1 MRTPKD
7 VSEYNRVEVFYD
19 VLLPWLMEGNAE
31 PMALQMVRESQ
42 SGTLWQTSQRSN
54 VSGTRSVLDA
64 IRYILSAGR
73 VSLPAIKSFKSA
85 MRFEAYR
92 KSVEDLVL
100 AARRFDPPCGAPMH
114 TRMQELCAQGIDP
127 KSLNLSFNDIFDAA
141 VADDK
146 DGVGVKGEMGQPLPR
161 EYFQGKIT
169 AVYVGA
175 SWCAP
180 CQKVA
185 PRIVEAFQ
193 SIYEKSRRGLGPSAS
208 VIYFGADR
216 DEKSYFEYV
225 KKLSGFC
232 RSVWPCRQA
241 MEELQ
246 VYTQSIPTLI
256 IFDENGQL
264 VTTQGVKAVLRD
276 PEAKD
281 FPNGLWRGASPL
293 GDTDVALFGV
303 SCRQLVHDAR
313 KKCAAGIL
321 KESYLDR
328 VIQLV
333 TSASLLVETFP
344 KASEFEMTT
353 VNSMALDCCIPS
365 SKFTMWDLL
374 RRGPI
379 DEYIGREFSAS
390 EGAVSDLS
398 IFKRSSNMQELH
410 SIFCAAVQRVAVL
423 WSRAKSSGASS
434 RVALQ
439 LEIVEF
445 ISWLMVETVPIPNLN
460 SPETCIYCQPFH
472 SDSAQFEMLEA
483 IHSLVLSF
491 TTAWQAVDPPTRAHD
506 SERSIVAACFLVSFE
521 ALARSQAP
529 NSSAQCNILGFLM
542 NHDGGL
548 RFSSSACQSNRSFEE
563 ISASFELRRPQ
574 YLFAREQLLRY
585 FRTSKER
592 FRDEIFD
599 IHQSHKLELRMFSN
613 TIHFVTNYI
622 QHCGYELI
630 KRGQPMRSPE
640 MEIIM
645 TWLLDPN
652 SKLNTER
659 REFTLTRNI
668 VLLCKFLFTMDQRDA
683 QLWRKKKE
691 RDRHATWRLSFEEE
705 GPGQHL
711 SASWRTSPM
720 EPRWEFLGLRGADQD
735 IADFEVKGFGER
747 QIDYGEG
754 LVVQSPTNLSNML
767 GGCLHPMEDD
777 VLHSEKLPSFGGIL
791 SSDESEILLSCLS
804 VEHLRIP
811 LVLDFFSSQDRY
823 MHLFSVK
830 LQNLLR
836 GVLLEPGTFLPKS
849 DFRDVDHIP
858 LRMNAH
864 QKEQLR
870 QQQRL
875 SATASRDDS
884 LLLGT
889 EYGLLFNELVFA
901 HEAIFRPLSFFVK
914 TIQEL
919 GQCSVYSLSTSYIL
933 FIVGLVVD
941 VLNVSMCVMAGTLPP
956 GKSDEIRSDHRKLGV
971 QLRTSVKSLFQS
983 WLKEATENDDI
994 PTSCVLHSYKALLFL
1009 TVLPDERGKNDFRN
1023 MMASSAFVRS
1033 RHGFAMGMMRSQIS
1047 AQEGEISLTPE
1058 QRLLRFLQAQ
1068 GLDSSQVGQEQLK
1081 RGSELMS
1088 SGGKRRAIFVHI
1100 RGQYGSDSVRVP
1112 NLERVDAT
1120 CAEDAKK
1127 FKLPPADVPESAI
1140 MAMMQDCF
1148 KDVVSFLTACSPEDL
1163 NSIMK
1168 AVVSVVLLGQEGL
1181 ANIWIPKTG
1190 EFGVYFCRNTELIF
1204 RANFCE
1210 LLWRNE
1216 GLKSVPDTMASYDD
1230 YKYILGNDVNQ
1241 CGRVRRSKNMHWVHV
1256 VGTQYD
1262 LVEWTPPD
1270 PLNQGLHCPSTI
1282 SAPPCTVCGLKG
1294 QCWTCKT
1301 PSCRGQIV
1309 CSSNRCGI
1317 CRAPKS
1323 QNEKAEAISQAWFKG
1338 IEYCRDIN
1346 VYDEIAWPVMEERW
1360 AVNMI
1365 RSVFKLHFPND
1376 GECVMKPLLQK
1387 EPHGN
1392 DVSEI
1397 TVICNDAIQFPDDPQ
1412 KATWKEIIVTK
1423 EPLRL
1428 QVFNLVSHARRMFR
1442 SLVYTSNQ
1450 KYSLHS
1456 LPSVDRKLE
1465 REIFFKFKDEGG
1477 SFKKRVSNESTL
1489 EIIRKNQKLFG
1500 EESYV
1505 PSRLLQGV
1513 VPSVL
1518 LENFDFWI
1526 GTDEVLRGTSSGSLH
1541 WFDYSIEAEIHSN
1554 AELGGATITRR
1565 SDRQFSRI
1573 SADPKQAA
1581 LLRRGAITPRTQK
1594 SIEDLAVDFPD
1605 LSIEALQ
1612 IALSVGNMNIAKATE
1627 WLRVPEN
1634 LLRVSVST
1642 FTPFSEPVSLDS
1654 LGSSKFSS
1662 PTSPKAAFG
1671 TAVFDDGQD
1680 FETLTLLNLTKW
1692 EADGS
1697 LKELS
1702 QMLSRVEDVSHILV
1716 WGIWNAVSCAY
1727 DIISVELPRL
1737 RARFQP
1743 AFGADGVKRLYFL
1756 DHPGWFVCCDST
1768 ATALSHLTSLFDC
1781 HLLLQN
1787 ESLEIAL
1794 LVPNHEIRWAKIF
1807 DEPFCTTLLY
1817 DRASLLWQESVPT
1830 PFYFYVVH
1838 SCKQFLVPPSLAA
1851 SLYLVASLM
1860 FKQKF
1865 AAAMRLMESCY
1876 IDTSATPEEQFMLG
1890 VIEKTDSDRSPD
1902 AHACRLKMV
1911 HSIMHSDL
1919 PLPKFMSS
1927 DLHKYLEK
1935 YRQVS
1940 EQCRLSNTEII
1951 DLLKRCDRPSRLV
1964 KAQLTFF
1971 KASSDLVESIDL
1983 QGDALQWPGQP
1994 WSKLCSIS
2002 VQSME
2007 NEASKLT
2014 RMHYKIEDYSTPLS
2028 NEQLIQFIWDDTLLC
2043 DTESGTTR
2051 QTGFLYLYF
2060 LLTKRIHA
2068 KLFDRDIDL
2077 PLGQLLSRW
2086 FHLKLARWGKEIVGD
2101 NEREITPSFQ
2111 MAVCMALQYEPSL
2124 PWPQIDDEET
2134 ISQLSHGADIRPR
2147 YDQQPQRRPRPNR
2160 LSDFYTNLS
2169 TCLRR
2174 AIGQLDP
2181 MVAHRRNVM
2190 ASIPR
2195 EFYHNKVSN
2204 MSPRLFGRLIPANY
2218 QCSEYDLI
2226 DCQNLLSAEH
2236 FSSLLNVPLGQIQ
2249 LEEYI
2254 QAVEVLSSKSD
2265 QLPFDISRHPSTTSL
2280 VARDIISRLKQDMT
2294 VFCAQSKSLR
2304 HVFLAALPDSSV
2316 EHIVSGSKD
2325 SESCIQNCLSMLG
2338 DLKEKLHL
2346 LRECDNELVLQL
2358 TQICVAEANSHSEDL
2373 SDPAIRDHK
2382 LQTIQGYRNQL
2393 TFDWICGAALS
2404 SSFAQDLL
2412 SRNPFARNLSRCRAA
2427 AICVMLVSN
2436 RVHFAG
2442 QAILQCNTL
2451 ARMIQ
2456 EPSSTRQDADGQV
2469 AFRQMLLHTR
2479 QLLSDTL
2486 TCKRQYVQ
2494 EVSGRKVID
2503 PRFLVFEFLFNI
2515 VLRKRQVEMVRWF
2528 VKNARDGISRVQ
2540 QMIMGQGKTT
2550 VVGPLLALI
2559 LADGA
2564 TLVTQVMPT
2573 ALLDQSRT
2581 ILRKCFSVLIPKRIY
2596 TLKFDRHI
2604 EDSSHTVILLAQK
2617 LESARSEG
2625 AIICAAPESIKA
2637 LFLKFIEQL
2646 HSVESMPRVEQEKHQ
2661 RVQEQSDRFQ
2671 ERAEKRAL
2679 MADAIVP
2686 IFDLWKSG
2694 VLIMDE
2700 VDVLLHSLRSELNF
2714 PIGEKKPIDL
2724 SGPRWFLPLHIFDGL
2739 FFRTEN
2745 RVTTDILETNTE
2757 AVSILEAIRAS
2768 LERGLA
2774 CRALQRE
2781 PHIVL
2786 LVPRFYFEDLGPAL
2800 LPWVLLWLR
2809 SRVSLEFSEGIT
2821 RQYLIEPNVI
2831 HLKEAIERDFSPS
2844 SIELLNL
2851 ARSWIT
2857 SILPHVL
2864 SKINRVGFGLLQAAD
2879 LNADSDKMPLSRKL
2893 SAVPFIAKDV
2903 PSRSSEFAHP
2913 DVVIGTTIL
2922 AFRYE
2927 GLRLTDVRDVLVQ
2940 MKQDFSLQTGPAEKR
2955 PASVQF
2961 RRWLNLVPHHSK
2973 AVSHLS
2979 QLQVRF
2985 VVQFGS
2991 LYFVDDI
2998 TAGSRQVADQRNSQC
3013 FFKVAGSDSSLL
3025 VLSCFS

>member
-1 MRTPKD
+1 
-7 VSEYNRVEVFYD
+7 
-19 VLLPWLMEGNAE
+19 
-31 PMALQMVRESQ
+31 
-42 SGTLWQTSQRSN
+42 
-54 VSGTRSVLDA
+54 
-64 IRYILSAGR
+64 
-73 VSLPAIKSFKSA
+73 
-85 MRFEAYR
+85 
-92 KSVEDLVL
+92 
-100 AARRFDPPCGAPMH
+100 
-114 TRMQELCAQGIDP
+114 
-127 KSLNLSFNDIFDAA
+127 
-141 VADDK
+141 
-146 DGVGVKGEMGQPLPR
+146 
-161 EYFQGKIT
+161 
-169 AVYVGA
+169 
-175 SWCAP
+175 
-180 CQKVA
+180 
-185 PRIVEAFQ
+185 
-193 SIYEKSRRGLGPSAS
+193 
-208 VIYFGADR
+208 
-216 DEKSYFEYV
+216 
-225 KKLSGFC
+225 
-232 RSVWPCRQA
+232 
-241 MEELQ
+241 
-246 VYTQSIPTLI
+246 
-256 IFDENGQL
+256 
-264 VTTQGVKAVLRD
+264 VLRD
-276 PEAKD
+276 PEAKE

-293 GDTDVALFGV
+293 GDTDVALFEI

-321 KESYLDR
+321 KGSYLDK
-328 VIQLV
+328 VIRLV
-333 TSASLLVETFP
+333 TSASLLVKTFP
-344 KASEFEMTT
+344 KASEFEITT
-353 VNSMALDCCIPS
+353 VTSMALDCLVPS
-365 SKFTMWDLL
+365 SKFTMWELL
-374 RRGPI
+374 RRGSI
-379 DEYIGREFSAS
+379 DEYIGREFVAS

-398 IFKRSSNMQELH
+398 VFKRCSNIQELH
-410 SIFCAAVQRVAVL
+410 VIFTAALQRVAVL
-423 WSRAKSSGASS
+423 WGRAKSSGASS

-445 ISWLMVETVPIPNLN
+445 ISWLMVEVVPVPNLD
-460 SPETCIYCQPFH
+460 SPATCIYVQPFH
-472 SDSAQFEMLEA
+472 SDVAQFEMLEA

-491 TTAWQAVDPPTRAHD
+491 STAWQAVDPPTRAHD
-506 SERSIVAACFLVSFE
+506 SERAIVAACFLVSFE

-529 NSSAQCNILGFLM
+529 NSSQQCSVLAFLM
-542 NHDGGL
+542 NHDRGL

-563 ISASFELRRPQ
+563 ISRYFELRRPQ

-585 FRTSKER
+585 FRASKER

-599 IHQSHKLELRMFSN
+599 IHQAHKLELRMFSN
-613 TIHFVTNYI
+613 TVHFVTNYI

-630 KRGQPMRSPE
+630 PRRQQMRTPE
-640 MEIIM
+640 MEVIM
-645 TWLLDPN
+645 GWLLDPN

-668 VLLCKFLFTMDQRDA
+668 VLMCKFLFTMDQRDA

-711 SASWRTSPM
+711 SATWRTSPT
-720 EPRWEFLGLRGADQD
+720 EPRWEFLGLRGAEQD

-777 VLHSEKLPSFGGIL
+777 VLHSENLPSFGGIL

-811 LVLDFFSSQDRY
+811 LVLDFFSAQDRY

-836 GVLLEPGTFLPKS
+836 GILLEPGTFLPRS
-849 DFRDVDHIP
+849 DFRDAEHIP

-864 QKEQLR
+864 QKELLR
-870 QQQRL
+870 QQQRA
-875 SATASRDDS
+875 SATAPSDDS
-884 LLLGT
+884 VLLGT
-889 EYGLLFNELVFA
+889 EYGLLFNELMFA
-901 HEAIFRPLSFFVK
+901 HEAIFRPLSFLVS
-914 TIQEL
+914 TIEEL
-919 GQCSVYSLSTSYIL
+919 GQCSVYNLSTSYIL
-933 FIVGLVVD
+933 FIVGLIVD
-941 VLNVSMCVMAGTLPP
+941 VLNVSMFVMAGSLPP
-956 GKSDEIRSDHRKLGV
+956 GKSDEIRSEHRKLGL
-971 QLRTSVKSLFQS
+971 QLRTSVKSLFRS
-983 WLKEATENDDI
+983 WLLEATENDDI

-1009 TVLPDERGKNDFRN
+1009 TVLPDERTKDHYRD
-1023 MMASSAFVRS
+1023 MMSSSAFVRS

-1047 AQEGEISLTPE
+1047 AQEGEVSLTPE

-1068 GLDSSQVGQEQLK
+1068 GLDSSQVGQDQLK

-1100 RGQYGSDSVRVP
+1100 RGMFGSDSVRVP

-1120 CAEDAKK
+1120 CAENAKK
-1127 FKLPPADVPESAI
+1127 FKLPPADVPESAL
-1140 MAMMQDCF
+1140 MAMMQDSF
-1148 KDVVSFLTACSPEDL
+1148 KDVVAFLTACSPEDL
-1163 NSIMK
+1163 NSLMG

-1190 EFGVYFCRNTELIF
+1190 EYGVYFCRDTELIF

-1270 PLNQGLHCPSTI
+1270 PMNQGLNCPSTI
-1282 SAPPCTVCGLKG
+1282 TAPPCVICGLKG

-1309 CSSNRCGI
+1309 CSSNRCGT

-1323 QNEKAEAISQAWFKG
+1323 QSEAPEAISQAWFQG
-1338 IEYCRDIN
+1338 IEYSREIN
-1346 VYDEIAWPVMEERW
+1346 VYDEIAWPVIEERW

-1376 GECVMKPLLQK
+1376 GECVMKPLLRK
-1387 EPHGN
+1387 EPHGSH
-1392 DVSEI
+1392 DTEI

-1412 KATWKEIIVTK
+1412 KSTWKEIIVTK
-1423 EPLRL
+1423 EPLRV
-1428 QVFNLVSHARRMFR
+1428 QVFNLLSHTRRMFR

-1450 KYSLHS
+1450 KFSLHS
-1456 LPSVDRKLE
+1456 LPSVDRKLD

-1477 SFKKRVSNESTL
+1477 SFKKRVANESTL
-1489 EIIRKNQKLFG
+1489 EIRRKNQKLFG

-1518 LENFDFWI
+1518 LENFDFWM
-1526 GTDEVLRGTSSGSLH
+1526 GTDDVLRGTSSGSLH

-1554 AELGGATITRR
+1554 PELGGATITRR
-1565 SDRQFSRI
+1565 SDKQFSRI

-1581 LLRRGAITPRTQK
+1581 LLRRGSVTPRTQK
-1594 SIEDLAVDFPD
+1594 RIEDLAVEFPE
-1605 LSIEALQ
+1605 LSVEAVQ
-1612 IALSVGNMNIAKATE
+1612 IALSVCNSDVAKAAE

-1634 LLRVSVST
+1634 HMRVSVST
-1642 FTPFSEPVSLDS
+1642 PNPATSRTMSSGTP
-1654 LGSSKFSS
+1654 GSPKIFNPSS
-1662 PTSPKAAFG
+1662 PKSAEFG
-1671 TAVFDDGQD
+1671 STTKGDDHEGAI
-1680 FETLTLLNLTKW
+1680 LTLLNLTNW

-1697 LKELS
+1697 LKALS
-1702 QMLSRVEDVSHILV
+1702 MMLSRVEDVSHILV
-1716 WGIWNAVSCAY
+1716 WGLWNADSCNY
-1727 DIISVELPRL
+1727 EIVSVELPRL
-1737 RARFQP
+1737 RARFEP
-1743 AFGADGVKRLYFL
+1743 AFGADGIKRLYFL
-1756 DHPGWFVCCDST
+1756 DHPGWFVCCDS
-1768 ATALSHLTSLFDC
+1768 ASNASSHLTSLFDC
-1781 HLLLQN
+1781 HLFLQN

-1794 LVPNHEIRWAKIF
+1794 LVPNHEIRWAKIL

-1830 PFYFYVVH
+1830 PFYFYLVH
-1838 SCKQFLVPPSLAA
+1838 SCKQFLIPPSLAA
-1851 SLYLVASLM
+1851 SLYLVASLL

-1865 AAAMRLMESCY
+1865 SAAMRLMESCY

-1902 AHACRLKMV
+1902 AHACRLKLV
-1911 HSIMHSDL
+1911 HSVMHSDL

-1927 DLHKYLEK
+1927 DLHKYLDK
-1935 YRQVS
+1935 YRQVT
-1940 EQCRLSNTEII
+1940 EQCRLSTTEII

-1964 KAQLTFF
+1964 KAQLTFL
-1971 KASSDLVESIDL
+1971 KASNDLLEGVEL
-1983 QGDALQWPGQP
+1983 QCDALQWPGQP
-1994 WSKLCSIS
+1994 WNKLCSITT
-2002 VQSME
+2002 QSME

-2014 RMHYKIEDYSTPLS
+2014 RMQYKSEDYAAPLS

-2051 QTGFLYLYF
+2051 QTGFLFLYF

-2086 FHLKLARWGKEIVGD
+2086 FHLKLARWGKEVVSE

-2111 MAVCMALQYEPSL
+2111 MAVCMALQYDPAL
-2124 PWPQIDDEET
+2124 PWPQIEDEET
-2134 ISQLSHGADIRPR
+2134 ISQLSHGADVRPR
-2147 YDQQPQRRPRPNR
+2147 YDQQPQRRSRPNR
-2160 LSDFYTNLS
+2160 LSDFFTNLS
-2169 TCLRR
+2169 SCLRR
-2174 AIGQLDP
+2174 AISGPLDP
-2181 MVAHRRNVM
+2181 MTASRRRVM
-2190 ASIPR
+2190 ALIPR
-2195 EFYHNKVSN
+2195 DFYFNNVSN
-2204 MSPRLFGRLIPANY
+2204 MSPRLFSRLTPSNY
-2218 QCSEYDLI
+2218 QCSEYDLA
-2226 DCQNLLSAEH
+2226 DCQSLLSAEH
-2236 FSSLLNVPLGQIQ
+2236 FSSLLNTPLGQIH
-2249 LEEYI
+2249 LDDYI
-2254 QAVEVLSSKSD
+2254 QISEMPSSKSD
-2265 QLPFDISRHPSTTSL
+2265 QLPFNISRHPSTSSL
-2280 VARDIISRLKQDMT
+2280 VAQDIISRLKQDMT
-2294 VFCAQSKSLR
+2294 VFCAQSKTLR
-2304 HVFLAALPDSSV
+2304 NSFFAALPESSV
-2316 EHIVSGSKD
+2316 EHIVKGSPE
-2325 SESCIQNCLSMLG
+2325 SNSCIQICLSMLR
-2338 DLKEKLHL
+2338 DLKEKLQIM
-2346 LRECDNELVLQL
+2346 RECDNELVLKL
-2358 TQICVAEANSHSEDL
+2358 TQICVTEANAHSGDL
-2373 SDPAIRDHK
+2373 SDPAIRDHM
-2382 LQTIQGYRNQL
+2382 LQTIQGSRNQL

-2404 SSFAQDLL
+2404 SSFTQDVL
-2412 SRNPFARNLSRCRAA
+2412 SRNPFARDLSRCRAA

-2456 EPSSTRQDADGQV
+2456 EPSSMRQEADSQIS
-2469 AFRQMLLHTR
+2469 FRQMLLHTR

-2486 TCKRQYVQ
+2486 VCKRQYVQ
-2494 EVSGRKVID
+2494 QISGKNVID
-2503 PRFLVFEFLFNI
+2503 PRFLIFEFLFNI

-2604 EDSSHTVILLAQK
+2604 EDSSHPVMLLAQK

-2625 AIICAAPESIKA
+2625 SIICAAPESIKA
-2637 LFLKFIEQL
+2637 LFLKFVEQL
-2646 HSVESMPRVEQEKHQ
+2646 HSVEAMPPVEQEKHQ

-2739 FFRTEN
+2739 FYRTEN
-2745 RVTTDILETNTE
+2745 RITTSILQTHSE
-2757 AVSILEAIRAS
+2757 AVAILEAIRAS

-2781 PHIVL
+2781 PHVVL

-2800 LPWVLLWLR
+2800 LPWVLIWLR
-2809 SRVSLEFSEGIT
+2809 PHLPMEFSEAIVQ
-2821 RQYLIEPNVI
+2821 QYLIEPNVI
-2831 HLKEAIERDFSPS
+2831 PLKEAIERDFTPS
-2844 SIELLNL
+2844 AIELLNL
-2851 ARSWIT
+2851 ARNWMT

-2879 LNADSDKMPLSRKL
+2879 LTADADKMPLSRKL

-2961 RRWLNLVPHHSK
+2961 RRWLNLVPHHAK
-2973 AVSHLS
+2973 AVTHLS
-2979 QLQVRF
+2979 QLQV
-2985 VVQFGS
+2985 
-2991 LYFVDDI
+2991 
-2998 TAGSRQVADQRNSQC
+2998 C
-3013 FFKVAGSDSSLL
+3013 FLH
-3025 VLSCFS
+3025 

>member
-1 MRTPKD
+1 MICLTLWMRTPKD

-31 PMALQMVRESQ
+31 PMAHQMVRESRGG
-42 SGTLWQTSQRSN
+42 SLWRTPQRSN
-54 VSGTRSVLDA
+54 VSGTRSVMDA
-64 IRYILSAGR
+64 ICHILSAGR
-73 VSLPAIKSFKSA
+73 VSLPSIKCFKSA
-85 MRFEAYR
+85 IRFEAYR

-100 AARRFDPPCGAPMH
+100 AARRFDPQHDTPMH
-114 TRMQELCAQGIDP
+114 KHIQELIAQGIDP

-161 EYFQGKIT
+161 EYFQKKIT

-193 SIYEKSRRGLGPSAS
+193 SIYENSRRGQGPAAS

-216 DEKSYFEYV
+216 DEKSYAEYV

-264 VTTQGVKAVLRD
+264 VTTQGIKAVLRD
-276 PEAKD
+276 PEAKE
-281 FPNGLWRGASPL
+281 FPNGLWRGAAPL

-303 SCRQLVHDAR
+303 ACRQLVHDAR

-321 KESYLDR
+321 KESYLDK
-328 VIQLV
+328 VIRLV
-333 TSASLLVETFP
+333 TSSLQLVETFP

-353 VNSMALDCCIPS
+353 VASMALECRISS

-374 RRGPI
+374 RRGSI
-379 DEYIGREFSAS
+379 DEYIGREFTSS

-398 IFKRSSNMQELH
+398 VFKRSTNMQELH
-410 SIFCAAVQRVAVL
+410 AIFSAAVQRVAVL
-423 WSRAKSSGASS
+423 WSRAKTSGASS

-439 LEIVEF
+439 LEIIEF
-445 ISWLMVETVPIPNLN
+445 ISWLMVEIVPIPNLN
-460 SPETCIYCQPFH
+460 SPETCIYMHPFH
-472 SDSAQFEMLEA
+472 SDSAQFEMLDA
-483 IHSLVLSF
+483 IHSLLLSF

-506 SERSIVAACFLVSFE
+506 SERAIVAACFLVCFE

-529 NSSAQCNILGFLM
+529 NVSQQCQVLGFLM
-542 NHDGGL
+542 NNDGGL
-548 RFSSSACQSNRSFEE
+548 RFSSSACQSNRSFED
-563 ISASFELRRPQ
+563 ISTTFELRRPQ
-574 YLFAREQLLRY
+574 YLFARKHLLQY

-592 FRDEIFD
+592 FRDEIFG
-599 IHQSHKLELRMFSN
+599 IHQAHKLELRLYSS

-622 QHCGYELI
+622 QHCGYELVP
-630 KRGQPMRSPE
+630 RRQQMRVPE
-640 MEIIM
+640 METIM

-652 SKLNTER
+652 SKLNSER
-659 REFTLTRNI
+659 REFTLTRNL
-668 VLLCKFLFTMDQRDA
+668 VLLCKFLFSMDQRDA

-711 SASWRTSPM
+711 SASWRTTPS
-720 EPRWEFLGLRGADQD
+720 EPRWEYLGLRGADQD
-735 IADFEVKGFGER
+735 IADFEVKGFGDR

-754 LVVQSPTNLSNML
+754 LVVQSPTNLSAML

-777 VLHSEKLPSFGGIL
+777 VLHFEKLPSFGGIL

-811 LVLDFFSSQDRY
+811 LVLDFFSAQDRY

-830 LQNLLR
+830 LQTLLR
-836 GVLLEPGTFLPKS
+836 GVLLEPGSFLPKS
-849 DFRDVDHIP
+849 DFRDVEHIP

-864 QKEQLR
+864 QKETLR
-870 QQQRL
+870 QKQRA
-875 SATASRDDS
+875 SATAPRDDS

-889 EYGLLFNELVFA
+889 EFGLLFNELMFA
-901 HEAIFRPLSFFVK
+901 HDAIFRPLSFFVK
-914 TIQEL
+914 TILEL
-919 GQCSVYSLSTSYIL
+919 GECSVYSLSTSYIL
-933 FIVGLVVD
+933 FIVGLIVD
-941 VLNVSMCVMAGTLPP
+941 VLNVSMFVMAGPLPP
-956 GKSDEIRSDHRKLGV
+956 GKQDEIRSEHRKLGL
-971 QLRTSVKSLFQS
+971 QLRTTVKNLFQF
-983 WLKEATENDDI
+983 WLKEASENDDI
-994 PTSCVLHSYKALLFL
+994 PTSCVLHSYKSLLFL
-1009 TVLPDERGKNDFRN
+1009 TVVPEDRTITDFRE
-1023 MMASSAFVRS
+1023 MLSSSAFVRS
-1033 RHGFAMGMMRSQIS
+1033 RHGFAMGMMRSQLS
-1047 AQEGEISLTPE
+1047 AQEGEVSLTPE

-1068 GLDSSQVGQEQLK
+1068 GLDSSQVGQDQLK

-1100 RGQYGSDSVRVP
+1100 RGMYGTDSVRVP
-1112 NLERVDAT
+1112 NLERVDAS

-1148 KDVVSFLTACSPEDL
+1148 KDVVTFLAASSPEDL

-1168 AVVSVVLLGQEGL
+1168 SIVSVVLLGQEGM
-1181 ANIWIPKTG
+1181 ANIWIPKAG
-1190 EFGVYFCRNTELIF
+1190 EYGVYFCRNTDLIF

-1241 CGRVRRSKNMHWVHV
+1241 CGRVRRSRYMHWVHV
-1256 VGTQYD
+1256 IGTQYD

-1270 PLNQGLHCPSTI
+1270 PMNQGLNCPSTI
-1282 SAPPCTVCGLKG
+1282 TAAPCEICGLRG
-1294 QCWTCKT
+1294 QCWACKT
-1301 PSCRGQIV
+1301 PSCRGAIV

-1323 QNEKAEAISQAWFKG
+1323 QAAEAPEAISQAWFQG
-1338 IEYCRDIN
+1338 IEYCREIN
-1346 VYDEIAWPVMEERW
+1346 VYDEVAWPVIEERW

-1365 RSVFKLHFPND
+1365 RSVFKLHFPNED
-1376 GECVMKPLLQK
+1376 ECVMKPLLQK
-1387 EPHGN
+1387 VPHG
-1392 DVSEI
+1392 SHITQI
-1397 TVICNDAIQFPDDPQ
+1397 TVLCNDAIQFKDDPQ

-1423 EPLRL
+1423 DPLRL
-1428 QVFNLVSHARRMFR
+1428 EVFNLVSHARRMFR

-1450 KYSLHS
+1450 KFSLHS
-1456 LPSVDRKLE
+1456 MSSVDRKLE
-1465 REIFFKFKDEGG
+1465 REIFFKFKDEAG
-1477 SFKKRVSNESTL
+1477 SFKKRVANESTL
-1489 EIIRKNQKLFG
+1489 EIKRKNQKLFG

-1518 LENFDFWI
+1518 LENFDFWM
-1526 GTDEVLRGTSSGSLH
+1526 GTDEVLRGSSSGSLH
-1541 WFDYSIEAEIHSN
+1541 WFDYSIEAEIHSSP
-1554 AELGGATITRR
+1554 ELGGATITRR

-1581 LLRRGAITPRTQK
+1581 LLRRGTVTPRSQQT
-1594 SIEDLAVDFPD
+1594 IDDLAAFFPD
-1605 LSIEALQ
+1605 LSTEALQ
-1612 IALSVGNMNIAKATE
+1612 IALSVCNMNVTNATE

-1634 LLRVSVST
+1634 LDRVSLAIP
-1642 FTPFSEPVSLDS
+1642 TP
-1654 LGSSKFSS
+1654 GSPGTIKTIAS
-1662 PTSPKAAFG
+1662 PTSPKSFG
-1671 TAVFDDGQD
+1671 ASAIRDADRQD
-1680 FETLTLLNLTKW
+1680 VILTLLNLTKW
-1692 EADGS
+1692 ETDGS

-1702 QMLSRVEDVSHILV
+1702 LMLSRVEDVSHILV
-1716 WGIWNAVSCAY
+1716 WGVWNAELCNY
-1727 DIISVELPRL
+1727 DIVSVELPRL

-1743 AFGADGVKRLYFL
+1743 NVGADGIKRLYFL
-1756 DHPGWFVCCDST
+1756 DHPGWFVCCDT
-1768 ATALSHLTSLFDC
+1768 AAASLSHLTSLFDC

-1787 ESLEIAL
+1787 ESLETAL

-1807 DEPFCTTLLY
+1807 AEPFCTTLLY

-1838 SCKQFLVPPSLAA
+1838 TCKQFLIPPSLAA

-1876 IDTSATPEEQFMLG
+1876 IDTTATPEEQFMLS
-1890 VIEKTDSDRSPD
+1890 VIEKTESDRSPD
-1902 AHACRLKMV
+1902 AHACRLKLV

-1919 PLPKFMSS
+1919 PLPKFMSA
-1927 DLHKYLEK
+1927 DLHKYLDK
-1935 YRQVS
+1935 YRQVT
-1940 EQCRLSNTEII
+1940 EQCRLSRTEII

-1964 KAQLTFF
+1964 KAQLTFL
-1971 KASSDLVESIDL
+1971 KASVDLVESVDL
-1983 QGDALQWPGQP
+1983 QCDAVQWPGQP
-1994 WSKLCSIS
+1994 WNKLCNIS

-2007 NEASKLT
+2007 NEASKLA
-2014 RMHYKIEDYSTPLS
+2014 RIQYKSEDYAAPLS

-2043 DTESGTTR
+2043 DNEGGTTR
-2051 QTGFLYLYF
+2051 QTGFLFLYF

-2077 PLGQLLSRW
+2077 PLGQLLARW
-2086 FHLKLARWGKEIVGD
+2086 FHLKLARWGKEVVSE

-2111 MAVCMALQYEPSL
+2111 MAVCMGLENAPSL

-2134 ISQLSHGADIRPR
+2134 IVQLAHGADVRPR
-2147 YDQQPQRRPRPNR
+2147 YDQQPQRRARPNR
-2160 LSDFYTNLS
+2160 LSDFYTNLAQ
-2169 TCLRR
+2169 CLRI
-2174 AIGQLDP
+2174 AICGPLVP
-2181 MVAHRRNVM
+2181 KAVTLREIM

-2195 EFYHNKVSN
+2195 EFYYKTVTNI
-2204 MSPRLFGRLIPANY
+2204 SPGFFGRLLPSNY
-2218 QCSEYDLI
+2218 QCSEYDLA
-2226 DCQNLLSAEH
+2226 DCQSLLSAEH
-2236 FSSLLNVPLGQIQ
+2236 FSALLNTPLSQIQ
-2249 LEEYI
+2249 LDTYI
-2254 QAVEVLSSKSD
+2254 ETSEVSLSKSD
-2265 QLPFDISRHPSTTSL
+2265 QLPFDISRHPSTSSL
-2280 VARDIISRLKQDMT
+2280 VARDIISRLQQDMAT
-2294 VFCAQSKSLR
+2294 FSAQNKSLR
-2304 HVFLAALPDSSV
+2304 HAFFAALPTSSV
-2316 EHIVSGSKD
+2316 EHIVQGSLE
-2325 SESCIQNCLSMLG
+2325 SETCIQRCLLMLK
-2338 DLKEKLHL
+2338 DLMGKLHL
-2346 LRECDNELVLQL
+2346 MRESDNQLVLRL
-2358 TQICVAEANSHSEDL
+2358 TQICVDEANSHSGDL
-2373 SDPAIRDHK
+2373 SDPTIRDHV
-2382 LQTIQGYRNQL
+2382 LQTIQGSRNHL

-2404 SSFAQDLL
+2404 SSFNEDVLA
-2412 SRNPFARNLSRCRAA
+2412 RNPFARNLSQCRAA
-2427 AICVMLVSN
+2427 AICSMLVSN

-2456 EPSSTRQDADGQV
+2456 EPYQKRQDDDSQV

-2486 TCKRQYVQ
+2486 ICKRQYVQ
-2494 EVSGRKVID
+2494 KVGDKDVID

-2528 VKNARDGISRVQ
+2528 VKNAREGISRVQ

-2604 EDSSHTVILLAQK
+2604 EDSPHHVTLLNQK

-2625 AIICAAPESIKA
+2625 SIICAAPESIKA
-2637 LFLKFIEQL
+2637 LFLKFVEQL
-2646 HSVESMPRVEQEKHQ
+2646 HSVEAMPPIEAEKHE
-2661 RVQEQSDRFQ
+2661 RLQEQTDRFQ

-2739 FFRTEN
+2739 FFRTQN
-2745 RVTTDILETNTE
+2745 RVTSEILTRQPEAVGILEGI
-2757 AVSILEAIRAS
+2757 VAS
-2768 LERGLA
+2768 LQRGLA

-2781 PHIVL
+2781 PHVVL

-2809 SRVSLEFSEGIT
+2809 FHLPIDFSEATIK
-2821 RQYLIEPNVI
+2821 QYLLDSDVTP
-2831 HLKEAIERDFSPS
+2831 LKEIIESQFAPS
-2844 SIELLNL
+2844 SIEILNL
-2851 ARSWIT
+2851 ARNWMT

-2879 LNADSDKMPLSRKL
+2879 LVVDADKMPLSRKL

-2927 GLRLTDVRDVLVQ
+2927 GLRMSDVRDVLVQ

-2955 PASVQF
+2955 PASLQY
-2961 RRWLNLVPHHSK
+2961 RRWLNLVPDHGK

-2979 QLQVRF
+2979 QLQV
-2985 VVQFGS
+2985 
-2991 LYFVDDI
+2991 D
-2998 TAGSRQVADQRNSQC
+2998 T
-3013 FFKVAGSDSSLL
+3013 
-3025 VLSCFS
+3025 

>member
-31 PMALQMVRESQ
+31 PMSHQMVRESR
-42 SGTLWQTSQRSN
+42 SASLWRTPQRSN

-64 IRYILSAGR
+64 ICHILSAGR
-73 VSLPAIKSFKSA
+73 VSLPAIKCFKTA
-85 MRFEAYR
+85 IRFEAYR

-100 AARRFDPPCGAPMH
+100 AARRFDPPRDTPMH
-114 TRMQELCAQGIDP
+114 NHIQDLIVQGIDP
-127 KSLNLSFNDIFDAA
+127 KSLNLSFNDIFDAV

-146 DGVGVKGEMGQPLPR
+146 DGVGVKGEMGQPLHR

-193 SIYEKSRRGLGPSAS
+193 SIYEKSRRGQGPPAS

-216 DEKSYFEYV
+216 DEKSYFEYI
-225 KKLSGFC
+225 KKLTGFC
-232 RSVWPCRQA
+232 RAVWPCRQA

-256 IFDENGQL
+256 IFDENGLL

-293 GDTDVALFGV
+293 GDTDVALFGI
-303 SCRQLVHDAR
+303 SCRQLVYDAR

-321 KESYLDR
+321 KETYLDK

-344 KASEFEMTT
+344 KSGEFALTT
-353 VNSMALDCCIPS
+353 VESMALDCRTPS
-365 SKFTMWDLL
+365 SKFTIWDLL
-374 RRGPI
+374 RRGSI
-379 DEYIGREFSAS
+379 DEYIGREYSSS
-390 EGAVSDLS
+390 EGVVCDLS
-398 IFKRSSNMQELH
+398 VFKRSANMHELH
-410 SIFCAAVQRVAVL
+410 TVLTAAVQRVSVL
-423 WSRAKSSGASS
+423 WGRAKTSGASS

-445 ISWLMVETVPIPNLN
+445 ISWLMVEIVPIPNLN
-460 SPETCIYCQPFH
+460 SPETCIYVQPFH
-472 SDSAQFEMLEA
+472 SDSDQFQMLDA
-483 IHSLVLSF
+483 IHSLLLSF
-491 TTAWQAVDPPTRAHD
+491 ATAWQAVDPPTRAHD
-506 SERSIVAACFLVSFE
+506 SERAIVSACSLVSFE
-521 ALARSQAP
+521 AIARSQAP
-529 NSSAQCNILGFLM
+529 NSSQQCQVLAFLM
-542 NHDGGL
+542 NHERGL
-548 RFSSSACQSNRSFEE
+548 RFSSSSCQSNRSFEE
-563 ISASFELRRPQ
+563 ISRSFELRRPQ

-599 IHQSHKLELRMFSN
+599 IHQAHKLELRMHSN

-622 QHCGYELI
+622 QQCGYELI
-630 KRGQPMRSPE
+630 PRRQQMRTPE
-640 MEIIM
+640 MEVIM

-652 SKLNTER
+652 SKLNSER
-659 REFTLTRNI
+659 REFSLTRNV
-668 VLLCKFLFTMDQRDA
+668 VLMCKFLFTMDQRDA

-711 SASWRTSPM
+711 SASWRTSPS
-720 EPRWEFLGLRGADQD
+720 EPRWEYLGLRGADQD
-735 IADFEVKGFGER
+735 IADFEVKGFGDR

-754 LVVQSPTNLSNML
+754 LVVQSPTNLSAML

-777 VLHSEKLPSFGGIL
+777 VLHFENLPSFGGIL
-791 SSDESEILLSCLS
+791 SSDESEVLLSCLS

-811 LVLDFFSSQDRY
+811 LILDFFSSQDRY

-836 GVLLEPGTFLPKS
+836 AVLLEPGSFLPRS
-849 DFRDVDHIP
+849 DFRDAEHIP

-864 QKEQLR
+864 QKEVLRR
-870 QQQRL
+870 QQHS
-875 SATASRDDS
+875 SATAPRDDS

-889 EYGLLFNELVFA
+889 EYGLLFNELMFS
-901 HEAIFRPLSFFVK
+901 HEAVFRPLSFFVK
-914 TIQEL
+914 TIQEF
-919 GQCSVYSLSTSYIL
+919 GDCSVYSLSTSYIL
-933 FIVGLVVD
+933 FMVGIVVD
-941 VLNVSMCVMAGTLPP
+941 VLNVSMFVMAGNLPQ
-956 GKSDEIRSDHRKLGV
+956 GKIEEIRSEHKNLGL
-971 QLRTSVKSLFQS
+971 QLRSSVKSLFQS
-983 WLKEATENDDI
+983 WLSEATKNDDI

-1009 TVLPDERGKNDFRN
+1009 TILPDERTKNDFRD

-1033 RHGFAMGMMRSQIS
+1033 RHGFAMGMMRSQLS
-1047 AQEGEISLTPE
+1047 AQEGEVSLTPE

-1068 GLDSSQVGQEQLK
+1068 GLDSSQVSQEQLK
-1081 RGSELMS
+1081 RGSELS
-1088 SGGKRRAIFVHI
+1088 LSGGKRRAIFVHI
-1100 RGQYGSDSVRVP
+1100 RGMFGTDSVRVP
-1112 NLERVDAT
+1112 NLERVDAS

-1148 KDVVSFLTACSPEDL
+1148 KDVVTFLAACSPEDL
-1163 NSIMK
+1163 NHIMQ
-1168 AVVSVVLLGQEGL
+1168 AIVSVVLLGQEGSV
-1181 ANIWIPKTG
+1181 NIWIPKTG
-1190 EFGVYFCRNTELIF
+1190 EYGVYFCRNTEMIF

-1270 PLNQGLHCPSTI
+1270 PMNQGLNCPQTI
-1282 SAPPCTVCGLKG
+1282 SAPPCEICGLKG
-1294 QCWTCKT
+1294 QCWSCKT
-1301 PSCRGQIV
+1301 PSCRGAIV
-1309 CSSNRCGI
+1309 CSSSRCGV

-1323 QNEKAEAISQAWFKG
+1323 QSESAEAISQAWFQG
-1338 IEYCRDIN
+1338 VEYCREIN
-1346 VYDEIAWPVMEERW
+1346 VYDEIAWPVIEERW
-1360 AVNMI
+1360 AVDMI
-1365 RSVFKLHFPND
+1365 RSVFKLHFPQE

-1387 EPHGN
+1387 DPHGSH
-1392 DVSEI
+1392 VTEI
-1397 TVICNDAIQFPDDPQ
+1397 TVICNDAIQFKDDSQ
-1412 KATWKEIIVTK
+1412 KSTWKEIIVTK

-1450 KYSLHS
+1450 KFSLHS
-1456 LPSVDRKLE
+1456 LSSVDRKLE
-1465 REIFFKFKDEGG
+1465 REIFFKFKDEAG
-1477 SFKKRVSNESTL
+1477 SFKKRVANESTL
-1489 EIIRKNQKLFG
+1489 EIRRKNQKLFG
-1500 EESYV
+1500 DESYV

-1518 LENFDFWI
+1518 LENFDFWM
-1526 GTDEVLRGTSSGSLH
+1526 GTDEVLRGSSSGSLH

-1554 AELGGATITRR
+1554 PELGGATITRR
-1565 SDRQFSRI
+1565 SDKQFSRI

-1581 LLRRGAITPRTQK
+1581 LLRRGTVTPRTQHC
-1594 SIEDLAVDFPD
+1594 IDDLAAYFPE

-1612 IALSVGNMNIAKATE
+1612 IALSVCDMNVASATE
-1627 WLRVPEN
+1627 WLKVPEN
-1634 LLRVSVST
+1634 FARVSVSAT
-1642 FTPFSEPVSLDS
+1642 SPGAVRTMSS
-1654 LGSSKFSS
+1654 GSPGSPKFAS
-1662 PTSPKAAFG
+1662 PTSPKAATFG
-1671 TAVFDDGQD
+1671 STINEDDRD
-1680 FETLTLLNLTKW
+1680 TLTLLNLTKW

-1697 LKELS
+1697 IKELS
-1702 QMLSRVEDVSHILV
+1702 LMLSRVEDVSHILV
-1716 WGIWNAVSCAY
+1716 WGIWNAESCNY
-1727 DIISVELPRL
+1727 DIVSVELPRL

-1743 AFGADGVKRLYFL
+1743 DVGADGIKRLYFL
-1756 DHPGWFVCCDST
+1756 DHPGWFVCCDSSET
-1768 ATALSHLTSLFDC
+1768 SLNHLTSLFDC

-1838 SCKQFLVPPSLAA
+1838 TCKQFLVPPSLAA

-1876 IDTSATPEEQFMLG
+1876 IDTSASPEEQFMLSI
-1890 VIEKTDSDRSPD
+1890 IEKTESDRSPD
-1902 AHACRLKMV
+1902 AHACRLKLV
-1911 HSIMHSDL
+1911 HSIMYSDL
-1919 PLPKFMSS
+1919 PLPKFMST
-1927 DLHKYLEK
+1927 DLHKYLDK

-1940 EQCRLSNTEII
+1940 EQCRLSSTETI

-1964 KAQLTFF
+1964 KAQLMFC
-1971 KASSDLVESIDL
+1971 KASVDRVDSIEL
-1983 QGDALQWPGQP
+1983 QCDALQWPGQP
-1994 WSKLCSIS
+1994 WRKLCNITA
-2002 VQSME
+2002 QSME
-2007 NEASKLT
+2007 NEASKLA
-2014 RMHYKIEDYSTPLS
+2014 RIQYKSEDYSTPLS
-2028 NEQLIQFIWDDTLLC
+2028 NELLIQFIWDDTLLC

-2051 QTGFLYLYF
+2051 QTGFMFLYF

-2086 FHLKLARWGKEIVGD
+2086 FHLKLARWGKEVVGE

-2111 MAVCMALQYEPSL
+2111 MAVCMGLQYDPTL

-2134 ISQLSHGADIRPR
+2134 ISQLAHGADVRPR
-2147 YDQQPQRRPRPNR
+2147 YDHQPQRRARPNR
-2160 LSDFYTNLS
+2160 LPDFFSNLTS
-2169 TCLRR
+2169 CLRR
-2174 AIGQLDP
+2174 AISGPLTP
-2181 MVAHRRNVM
+2181 MAARMREIM

-2195 EFYHNKVSN
+2195 EFYYNTITN
-2204 MSPRLFGRLIPANY
+2204 LSPRLFGRLLPSNY
-2218 QCSEYDLI
+2218 QCSEYDLA
-2226 DCQNLLSAEH
+2226 DCQSLLSPEH
-2236 FSSLLNVPLGQIQ
+2236 FACLLNMPLGQIQ
-2249 LEEYI
+2249 LDEYI
-2254 QAVEVLSSKSD
+2254 QTSEVTSTKSD
-2265 QLPFDISRHPSTTSL
+2265 QLPFDISRHPSTSSL
-2280 VARDIISRLKQDMT
+2280 VARDIISRLKQDMAI
-2294 VFCAQSKSLR
+2294 FCAQNKSLR
-2304 HVFLAALPDSSV
+2304 HSFFAALPASSV
-2316 EHIVSGSKD
+2316 EHIVKGSPD
-2325 SESCIQNCLSMLG
+2325 SDACIERCLSMLK
-2338 DLKEKLHL
+2338 DLKIKLQAM
-2346 LRECDNELVLQL
+2346 RESDNELILKL
-2358 TQICVAEANSHSEDL
+2358 SHICVSEANAHSGNL
-2373 SDPAIRDHK
+2373 SDPAIRDHV
-2382 LQTIQGYRNQL
+2382 LQTIQGSRNKL

-2404 SSFAQDLL
+2404 SSFSEDVL
-2412 SRNPFARNLSRCRAA
+2412 SRNPFARNLSHCRAA
-2427 AICVMLVSN
+2427 AMCTMLVSN

-2442 QAILQCNTL
+2442 QALLQCNTL

-2456 EPSSTRQDADGQV
+2456 EPSLTRQDHDSQV

-2486 TCKRQYVQ
+2486 ICKRQYVQ
-2494 EVSGRKVID
+2494 QINNKNLID

-2528 VKNARDGISRVQ
+2528 VQNARDGISRVQ

-2596 TLKFDRHI
+2596 TLKFDRNI
-2604 EDSSHTVILLAQK
+2604 EDSSRPVMLLAQK

-2637 LFLKFIEQL
+2637 LFLKFVEQL
-2646 HSVESMPRVEQEKHQ
+2646 HSIEAMPPVEEEHHQ
-2661 RVQEQSDRFQ
+2661 RLQEQSSRLQ
-2671 ERAEKRAL
+2671 ERAENRAL

-2739 FFRTEN
+2739 FFRMEN
-2745 RVTTDILETNTE
+2745 RVTSSFLQTNPE
-2757 AVSILEAIRAS
+2757 AVAILEAIVAS
-2768 LERGLA
+2768 LQRGLA

-2786 LVPRFYFEDLGPAL
+2786 LVPHFYFEDLGPAM

-2809 SRVSLEFSEGIT
+2809 SHLPIDFSEALVK
-2821 RQYLIEPNVI
+2821 QYLIEPNV
-2831 HLKEAIERDFSPS
+2831 LVFKEAIEREFTATA
-2844 SIELLNL
+2844 IELLNL
-2851 ARSWIT
+2851 ARNWMT

-2879 LNADSDKMPLSRKL
+2879 LTSDADKMPLSRKL

-2955 PASVQF
+2955 PASKQF
-2961 RRWLNLVPHHSK
+2961 RHWLSLVPNHGK

-2979 QLQVRF
+2979 QLQVRILF
-2985 VVQFGS
+2985 
-2991 LYFVDDI
+2991 
-2998 TAGSRQVADQRNSQC
+2998 
-3013 FFKVAGSDSSLL
+3013 
-3025 VLSCFS
+3025 